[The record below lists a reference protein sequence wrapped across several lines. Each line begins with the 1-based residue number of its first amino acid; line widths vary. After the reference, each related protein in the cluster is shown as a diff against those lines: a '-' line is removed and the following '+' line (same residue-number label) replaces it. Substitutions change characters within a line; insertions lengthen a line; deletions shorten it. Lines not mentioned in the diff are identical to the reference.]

1 MRKPLRHLTVA
12 TLLAL
17 CSWSAQA
24 EQYVESGDY
33 VVHYMAIQTSDLS
46 PAVARAYGL
55 TRSSGRALVMINTQ
69 RGALSGAAVTA
80 QVTGVARNL
89 TGVRKPLEFR
99 QVTDDEAIYALAT
112 VPVANLETLRFE
124 LTVQPEG
131 DGPVIPVQFSRKFY
145 R

>member
-1 MRKPLRHLTVA
+1 MRKPIHKMALA

-17 CSWSAQA
+17 FCGAAHA
-24 EQYVESGDY
+24 EQYVESGEY
-33 VVHYMAIQTSDLS
+33 VVHYMALQTSDLS

-55 TRSSGRALVMINTQ
+55 TRSSGRVLVMVNTQ
-69 RGALSGAAVTA
+69 RGALSGAAVAA
-80 QVTGVARNL
+80 QVTGQARNL

-99 QVTDDEAIYALAT
+99 QVTDGDAIYALAT
-112 VPVANLETLRFE
+112 APVANLETLRFE
-124 LTVQPEG
+124 LVVQPEG